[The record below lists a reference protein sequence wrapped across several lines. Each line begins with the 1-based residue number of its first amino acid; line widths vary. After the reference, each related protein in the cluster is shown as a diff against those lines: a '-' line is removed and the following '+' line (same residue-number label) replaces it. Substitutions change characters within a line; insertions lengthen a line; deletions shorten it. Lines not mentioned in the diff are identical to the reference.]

1 MMDTLAGLRVTLLA
15 GTLGQGGAERQL
27 YYAVATLARAGAH
40 PRVLTLGRGEF
51 WEGPLRDLGVPVD
64 WVGARAGTAARLATI
79 VGAVARHRPHV
90 LQSYHFYANPYAA
103 VTARAL
109 RLPGLGA
116 IRSNGTA
123 DLASVGGLLGRVC
136 LRLPRLLVANSQS
149 AMTNLQAL
157 GVPAHRLRLLPNV
170 IDTAEFGSA
179 VWNDST
185 GPFRVTTI
193 ARLTAE
199 KRIDRALRVMADL
212 RARVTR
218 RVLLTIVGQGPLRA
232 DLERLVTTLDLG
244 DTVTFAGAAADVRP
258 VLRDA
263 DCLLLTSDHEGT
275 PNVILEAM
283 AAARP
288 VVATTVGG
296 IGALVDPHHTGFLC
310 APDDEAGLGA
320 ALAVLANDPALAE
333 RFGRTARGRVEASFG
348 LPSLEV
354 SLRQLYGEI
363 VPPARRPTLAA
374 APFGVPR

>member
-27 YYAVATLARAGAH
+27 YYAVATLARAGAQ

-179 VWNDST
+179 VWNDGT

-263 DCLLLTSDHEGT
+263 DCLLLTSDREGT

-374 APFGVPR
+374 APSGVAQ

>member
-354 SLRQLYGEI
+354 SLRQLYWEV
-363 VPPARRPTLAA
+363 VPPARRPALAA
-374 APFGVPR
+374 APSGVAQ